1 MKAMVLA
8 AGLGTRMAPLAR
20 DCAKPALP
28 VLDVPVIARIV
39 KVLAAAGVER
49 AIINTHAHPE
59 SLHAA
64 LRDSPLPIDWVRETE
79 PRGSGGG
86 ILGARNLLGDD
97 APFLVVN
104 GDMCLELDFAALVT
118 RHRESRA
125 LATLALRDDS
135 RKRDFGSIGYDRDGH
150 VCRITDRIDL
160 GSEKAS
166 GLFIG
171 VQVMSPAIFA
181 RMPARAVFE
190 IIPEVYVP
198 AVRAGAPIATW
209 TQAAGAPWWPVGTPR
224 ELLDANLAAL
234 AHEAGGESP
243 RVAASA
249 RVAGEVVGPAW
260 LGEGARIEAGARVGP
275 HAVVSRG
282 AVIRANARLE
292 QALALPDAEVA
303 PGESLARAIAHGSEV
318 WRDA

>member
-1 MKAMVLA
+1 MVLA

-28 VLDVPVIARIV
+28 VLDVPVIARLV
-39 KVLAAAGVER
+39 RALAASGVER

-64 LRDSPLPIDWVRETE
+64 LRDSPVEIDWVRETT

-86 ILGARNLLGDD
+86 ILGARSLLGDD
-97 APFLVVN
+97 APFLVIN
-104 GDMCLELDFAALVT
+104 GDMCLELDFAALVA
-118 RHRESRA
+118 RHRQSRA

-150 VCRITDRIDL
+150 VCRITDRIDV

-171 VQVMSPAIFA
+171 VQVMSPAIFE
-181 RMPARAVFE
+181 RMPQGAAFE

-198 AVRAGAPIATW
+198 AVRAGVAISTW
-209 TQAAGAPWWPVGTPR
+209 MQPAGAAWWPVGTPR

-234 AHEAGGESP
+234 AHELPGESP
-243 RVAASA
+243 RIAQSA
-249 RVAGEVVGPAW
+249 RVAGRVAGPAW
-260 LGEGARIEAGARVGP
+260 IGEDARIEAGARVGP
-275 HAVVSRG
+275 RCVVSRG
-282 AVIRANARLE
+282 AVIGASARLE
-292 QALALPDAEVA
+292 RALVLPGAEVGA
-303 PGESLARAIAHGSEV
+303 GESLERAIAHGREV